1 MSFFEVSGKTTD
13 NLAEAFE
20 GIFAF
25 ISSLKEKID
34 LVIGIIELS
43 SDEKPVF
50 KGE

>member
-25 ISSLKEKID
+25 ISSLKEKNRSCD
-34 LVIGIIELS
+34 WNYRIII
-43 SDEKPVF
+43 
-50 KGE
+50 